1 MKKDGMKLLKRCKIK
16 RRKRD
21 MEAIAQ
27 VIHND
32 IFKGS
37 GDIPYDFQ
45 HLLWLL
51 RHYKR
56 RYGNLVRNHPSLL
69 SESSNLFLV
78 QKLYAILHQFCKA
91 KYNRII
97 SKIPYCK
104 IDQDH
109 WKLRC
114 QHNQFLMK
122 ILEPNGPLSAQVQS
136 PPTVHGGT
144 QPFLALQIDSIGPD
158 YENNGDGLLKLLWES
173 YWNIHRHSIGEVELT
188 KGQKKKVKL
197 FEHGQV
203 QHMFSAAFPQ
213 VICRFQKAMHAEE
226 EMPRDTPDIFGPS
239 LGDFCR
245 NV

>member
-1 MKKDGMKLLKRCKIK
+1 MFRVVTQRRHTKATDLARLSALGIVMWILGLHSHGWSLNGEISSDDFFLSPCGYFKMKKDGMKLLKRCKVK

-51 RHYKR
+51 RRYKS
-56 RYGNLVRNHPSLL
+56 RYMNLVRNHPSLL

-78 QKLYAILHQFCKA
+78 QKLYAILQQFSKA

-109 WKLRC
+109 WKL
-114 QHNQFLMK
+114 
-122 ILEPNGPLSAQVQS
+122 
-136 PPTVHGGT
+136 
-144 QPFLALQIDSIGPD
+144 
-158 YENNGDGLLKLLWES
+158 
-173 YWNIHRHSIGEVELT
+173 
-188 KGQKKKVKL
+188 
-197 FEHGQV
+197 
-203 QHMFSAAFPQ
+203 
-213 VICRFQKAMHAEE
+213 
-226 EMPRDTPDIFGPS
+226 
-239 LGDFCR
+239 
-245 NV
+245 